1 MQPFRI
7 NYECGAMRRGKLT
20 RIILDTTIAPAYDRR
35 TSFNPQH
42 GGIMRPIIKFLVLA
56 AVPTVMLFAVIAA
69 PEDKIPDMKFNDVRE
84 IAPGVY
90 FRYSSI
96 SATDPKV
103 PFGGCNVSW
112 IVFKDYVVVVDANFP
127 QGAGEIIEAIKKTT
141 DKPIKYVLDTHHHGD
156 HAYGNAV
163 WAKEGAKIISHKNC
177 ARLLELNGPK
187 EWKDA
192 ARMREDVAKSELK
205 QPDETFDDPK
215 VFDDGTQHVEFMFLG
230 HAHTA
235 GDAVAWLPN
244 QKILCT
250 GDACVNGAFNYM
262 GHSNSASWIKVLEK
276 MDALNPSLI
285 CPGHGPLTSRE
296 VIEKQKRYFVEM
308 RKHVQAGI
316 DGSKSLDDITSSLE
330 MPWYKEWTGKD
341 AKSIKDNVA
350 HVYKELTGKI
360 NYDKIGFVPSQPT
373 WLASR

>member
-1 MQPFRI
+1 
-7 NYECGAMRRGKLT
+7 
-20 RIILDTTIAPAYDRR
+20 
-35 TSFNPQH
+35 
-42 GGIMRPIIKFLVLA
+42 MRPLVKLLLLA
-56 AVPTVMLFAVIAA
+56 AVPVVLLVAVIAA
-69 PEDKIPDMKFNDVRE
+69 PEDKIPEMKFNDVRE
-84 IAPGVY
+84 IAPGVF

-96 SATDPKV
+96 SATDTKV

-112 IVFKDYVVVVDANFP
+112 VVFKDYVVVIDANFP
-127 QGAGEIIEAIKKTT
+127 QGAEEVIAAIKKTT

-163 WAKEGAKIISHKNC
+163 WAKEGAKIVSHKNC
-177 ARLLELNGPK
+177 ARLLQLYGEK
-187 EWKDA
+187 EWKDT
-192 ARMREDVAKSELK
+192 ARQRDDVAKSELK

-215 VFDDGTQHVEFMFLG
+215 IFDDGAQRVEFMYLG

-276 MDALNPSLI
+276 MDALNPTLV
-285 CPGHGPLTSRE
+285 CPGHGPLASRE
-296 VIEKQKRYFVEM
+296 VIAKEKRYFSEM
-308 RKHVQAGI
+308 RQHVQAGI
-316 DGSKSLDDITSSLE
+316 DAKKSLADITQSLDL
-330 MPWYKEWTGKD
+330 PWYKEWTGKD
-341 AKSIKDNVA
+341 ASSIKDNVA

-360 NYDKIGFVPSQPT
+360 DYDKIGLNSSQPT
-373 WLASR
+373 WLAGQ